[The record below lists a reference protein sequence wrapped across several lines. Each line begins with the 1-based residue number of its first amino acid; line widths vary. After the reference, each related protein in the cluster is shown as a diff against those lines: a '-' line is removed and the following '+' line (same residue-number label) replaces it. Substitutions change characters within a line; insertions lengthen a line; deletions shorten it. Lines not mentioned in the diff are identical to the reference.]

1 MFKKEVA
8 GIITRENGL
17 ETQDFRHTEFV
28 LEKGTE
34 VVAAGA
40 VAARCGRRSFVNA
53 ECVPI
58 CLSFL
63 EKRNHT
69 V

>member
-1 MFKKEVA
+1 M
-8 GIITRENGL
+8 

-28 LEKGTE
+28 LEKGIE
-34 VVAAGA
+34 VVVAGA

-53 ECVPI
+53 ECVSI
-58 CLSFL
+58 FLSFL

-69 V
+69 IWGF

>member
-1 MFKKEVA
+1 M
-8 GIITRENGL
+8 

-28 LEKGTE
+28 LEKGIE

>member
-1 MFKKEVA
+1 MFKKEDA
-8 GIITRENGL
+8 GIITQENGL
-17 ETQDFRHTEFV
+17 ETQDFRYTEFV
-28 LEKGTE
+28 LEKGIE

-40 VAARCGRRSFVNA
+40 VAARCGRRSFVNG

-58 CLSFL
+58 FLSFL

-69 V
+69 I

>member
-1 MFKKEVA
+1 M
-8 GIITRENGL
+8 

-28 LEKGTE
+28 LEKGIE
-34 VVAAGA
+34 VVVAGA

-53 ECVPI
+53 ECVSI
-58 CLSFL
+58 FRSFL

-69 V
+69 IWGV